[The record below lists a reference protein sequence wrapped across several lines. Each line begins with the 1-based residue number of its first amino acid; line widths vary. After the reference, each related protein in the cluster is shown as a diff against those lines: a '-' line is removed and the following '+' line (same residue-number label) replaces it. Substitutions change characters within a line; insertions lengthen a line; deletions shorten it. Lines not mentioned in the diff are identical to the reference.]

1 MPKYYGCPCEGCGKP
16 LTLQD
21 DIVVCPD
28 CGAPYHRVCYEKLG
42 RCIHSPAHASGYE
55 WKFPYQDADL
65 RTCPACGERTLR
77 GESVCRCCGKA
88 LPPEGAEQ
96 PNDRKAAETEQ
107 RGSFDYNELYRDE
120 MERRYNEQIV
130 DPVHRNVRA
139 AFGKD
144 ELIDGI
150 PYQDW
155 VDYIGSAAPV
165 YLNDYSQ
172 MQLRHTR
179 LSLSFSA
186 LLFGPFYFFY
196 RKAWKPA
203 FGFLAAELVLFVPSL
218 IQLMQLSGSAYAPG
232 LSSGALLVLAR
243 IMSLLSFVLMLVRG
257 LFAKWFYRKS
267 AAAQIRRI
275 RKEFPDAA
283 QRRAV
288 LRAQGGVSWAAVMGS
303 MVLLMVVGACCSMLL
318 GPDLSSLVNALM

>member
-42 RCIHSPAHASGYE
+42 RCIHRPAHASGYE

-275 RKEFPDAA
+275 RKEFPDAE

-288 LRAQGGVSWAAVMGS
+288 LNAQGGVSIAAVFGAF
-303 MVLLMVVGACCSMLL
+303 VLLMVVGGLCSMLL
-318 GPDLSSLVNALM
+318 GPDLSAVVSALS

>member
-1 MPKYYGCPCEGCGKP
+1 
-16 LTLQD
+16 
-21 DIVVCPD
+21 
-28 CGAPYHRVCYEKLG
+28 
-42 RCIHSPAHASGYE
+42 
-55 WKFPYQDADL
+55 
-65 RTCPACGERTLR
+65 
-77 GESVCRCCGKA
+77 
-88 LPPEGAEQ
+88 
-96 PNDRKAAETEQ
+96 
-107 RGSFDYNELYRDE
+107 

-130 DPVHRNVRA
+130 DPVHHNVRA

-275 RKEFPDAA
+275 RKEFPDAE

-288 LRAQGGVSWAAVMGS
+288 LNAQGGVSIAAVFGAF
-303 MVLLMVVGACCSMLL
+303 VLLMVVGGLCSMLL
-318 GPDLSSLVNALM
+318 GPDLSAVVSALS

>member
-16 LTLQD
+16 LALQD

-28 CGAPYHRVCYEKLG
+28 CGAPYHRTCYEKMGL
-42 RCIHSPAHASGYE
+42 CIHAPAHGAGYE
-55 WKFPYQDADL
+55 WKFPYQDAQL

-77 GESVCRCCGKA
+77 SESVCRCCGAA
-88 LPPEGAEQ
+88 LPPESAEQ
-96 PNDRKAAETEQ
+96 PNDRAAASAEQ
-107 RGSFDYNELYRDE
+107 NRDFDYSGMYRDE
-120 MERRYNEQIV
+120 MYRSFTEKVI

-144 ELIDGI
+144 ELIDGV

-155 VDYIGSAAPV
+155 VDYIGTAAPV

-172 MQLRHTR
+172 MQLRH
-179 LSLSFSA
+179 SKISMSFSA

-203 FGFLAAELVLFVPSL
+203 FAFLAAELVLALPTLLDMMRVTNSPL
-218 IQLMQLSGSAYAPG
+218 TAG
-232 LSSGALLVLAR
+232 LSTTTLVILSR
-243 IMSLLSFVLMLVRG
+243 VMSILSFVLVMVRT
-257 LFAKWFYRKS
+257 LFAKWLYRKS
-267 AAAQIRRI
+267 AASHIKRI
-275 RKEFPDAA
+275 RSEFPDEV

-288 LRAQGGVSWAAVMGS
+288 LNAQGGVSWAAVVGAF
-303 MVLLMVVGACCSMLL
+303 VLLMVLGACFTLL
-318 GPDLSSLVNALM
+318 MGPDLSALTGLVG